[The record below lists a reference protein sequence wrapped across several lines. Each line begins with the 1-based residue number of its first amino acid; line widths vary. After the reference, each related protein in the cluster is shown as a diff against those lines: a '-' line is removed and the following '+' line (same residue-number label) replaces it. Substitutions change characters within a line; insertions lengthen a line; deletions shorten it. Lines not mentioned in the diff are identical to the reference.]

1 MGFTLTR
8 NTGTGTIASLPTP
21 EQEATARANHNHMRQ
36 LAINPPIAIGSE
48 KQIKWAKA
56 IASQFLFY
64 AHAWQFKAEQ
74 IDRIFEGQGKYA
86 RFWIENRPSRAMS
99 GELRIAVEK
108 LLEEMDA
115 DRAALAK
122 SQATIAQLTP
132 QQINKMIG
140 RGL

>member
-1 MGFTLTR
+1 MGFTLSHA
-8 NTGTGTIASLPTP
+8 GTGTIRSLPTP
-21 EQEATARANHNHMRQ
+21 EQEATARANHDHMRR
-36 LAINPPIAIGSE
+36 LAIDPPITEGSE

-122 SQATIAQLTP
+122 SQSAIAQLTP

-140 RGL
+140 RGV